1 MKLWHRYNGLI
12 IPVLVVAM
20 LTIWPVIT
28 GRPANR
34 ESAFT
39 ILKAVALASSLNIL
53 LGYTGY
59 VSFGHIVF
67 YGFGGY
73 MGIYF
78 LTEHGWS
85 IWASMLAGG
94 IASGLLA
101 FLLGSAILRLRGA
114 YFALATIGINEA
126 MKAFINNFDK
136 LAEGMS
142 QLLVKLVESM
152 SRLLLNLGAGEA
164 FVDSLG
170 ETSLKIID
178 ILIPR
183 LGGPTGITLNFSVY
197 KAYGGAAEAL
207 QMSFYI
213 GAGLAL
219 LALVMSYI
227 VRTSKFGLGLL
238 AIRENE
244 DAAEVMGV
252 VTPRVKTWAYVLS
265 AIIPGMIGVLFFF
278 KNGNVEPHD
287 AFPLHAS
294 IELLVMVML
303 GGQGTV
309 LGPILGAFAYQGMRG
324 YLVTSPVFKDI
335 QLSVSGALLL
345 MIVLFIPAGA
355 IGWLRHRIPSLRR
368 VLA

>member
-1 MKLWHRYNGLI
+1 MKLWHRYSGLVL
-12 IPVLVVAM
+12 PVLAVAA
-20 LTIWPVIT
+20 LTLWPVIS
-28 GRPANR
+28 GRAANR
-34 ESAFT
+34 ETAFT

-73 MGIYF
+73 VGIFLLTGRDWSLWTAILMGG
-78 LTEHGWS
+78 L
-85 IWASMLAGG
+85 
-94 IASGLLA
+94 ASGLLA

-114 YFALATIGINEA
+114 YFALATIGVNEA
-126 MKAFINNFDK
+126 MRAFINNFD
-136 LAEGMS
+136 L
-142 QLLVKLVESM
+142 
-152 SRLLLNLGAGEA
+152 
-164 FVDSLG
+164 F
-170 ETSLKIID
+170 
-178 ILIPR
+178 
-183 LGGPTGITLNFSVY
+183 GGPTGITLNFSVY
-197 KAYGGAAEAL
+197 KTYGGAAQAL
-207 QMSFYI
+207 QTSFYI
-213 GAGLAL
+213 GASLAL
-219 LALVMSYI
+219 LAVVLSYV
-227 VRTSKFGLGLL
+227 VRSSKFGLGLL

-252 VTPRVKTWAYVLS
+252 VAPRAKTWSYVLS
-265 AIIPGMIGVLFFF
+265 AVIPGMIGVLFFF

-324 YLVTSPVFKDI
+324 YFVTSDFFKDI

-345 MIVLFIPAGA
+345 VIILFIPSGA
-355 IGWLRHRIPSLRR
+355 IGWLRRRMPLFRR

>member
-1 MKLWHRYNGLI
+1 MKLWPRYRGLVA
-12 IPVLVVAM
+12 PVLVVVA
-20 LTIWPVIT
+20 LTLWPIIS

-34 ESAFT
+34 ETAFT
-39 ILKAVALASSLNIL
+39 ILKAIALASSLNIL

-73 MGIYF
+73 VGIF
-78 LTEHGWS
+78 LLTAMGWS
-85 IWASMLAGG
+85 LYTAIVAGG
-94 IASGLLA
+94 IAAGVLA

-126 MKAFINNFDK
+126 MKAFISNFP
-136 LAEGMS
+136 L
-142 QLLVKLVESM
+142 
-152 SRLLLNLGAGEA
+152 
-164 FVDSLG
+164 F
-170 ETSLKIID
+170 
-178 ILIPR
+178 
-183 LGGPTGITLNFSVY
+183 GGPTGITLNFSVY
-197 KAYGGAAEAL
+197 RTYGGAAQAL
-207 QMSFYI
+207 QTSFFI
-213 GAGLAL
+213 GVVLAL
-219 LALVMSYI
+219 LAIIVSYA

-244 DAAEVMGV
+244 DAAEVMGI
-252 VTPRVKTWAYVLS
+252 VTPSAKTWAYVLS
-265 AIIPGMIGVLFFF
+265 AIVPGMIGVLFFF

-309 LGPILGAFAYQGMRG
+309 FGPLLGAFAYQGMRG
-324 YLVTSPVFKDI
+324 FLVTSPIFKDI
-335 QLSVSGALLL
+335 QLSVSGVLLL
-345 MIVLFIPAGA
+345 MIVLFIPSGA
-355 IGWLRHRIPSLRR
+355 VGWLIQRIPPLRR

>member
-1 MKLWHRYNGLI
+1 MKTWQRYSGI
-12 IPVLVVAM
+12 ILPVLVVAALVLWPA
-20 LTIWPVIT
+20 LT
-28 GRPANR
+28 GKAANR

-39 ILKAVALASSLNIL
+39 ILKAIALASSLNIL

-73 MGIYF
+73 VGIYL
-78 LTEHGWS
+78 LTAQGWS
-85 IWASMLAGG
+85 LWAAILAGG
-94 IASGLLA
+94 LASGILA
-101 FLLGSAILRLRGA
+101 LLLGTAILRLRGA

-126 MKAFINNFDK
+126 MKAFVNNFD
-136 LAEGMS
+136 L
-142 QLLVKLVESM
+142 
-152 SRLLLNLGAGEA
+152 
-164 FVDSLG
+164 F
-170 ETSLKIID
+170 
-178 ILIPR
+178 
-183 LGGPTGITLNFSVY
+183 GGPTGITLKFNVY
-197 KAYGGAAEAL
+197 KVYGGAAHAL
-207 QMSFYI
+207 QTSFYI
-213 GAGLAL
+213 GAALAI
-219 LALVMSYI
+219 LAIVMSYF

-252 VTPRVKTWAYVLS
+252 FAPNAKTWAYVLS
-265 AIIPGMIGVLFFF
+265 AIIPGMVGVLFFF

-324 YLVTSPVFKDI
+324 FLVTSDFFKDI

-345 MIVLFIPAGA
+345 LIVLFIPAGA
-355 IGWLRHRIPSLRR
+355 IGWLRHRIPTLRR
-368 VLA
+368 VFA

>member
-1 MKLWHRYNGLI
+1 MKTWQRYSGLI
-12 IPVLVVAM
+12 LPVLVVAA
-20 LTIWPVIT
+20 LVLWPAIS
-28 GRPANR
+28 GKAANR

-39 ILKAVALASSLNIL
+39 ILKAIALASSLNIL

-73 MGIYF
+73 VGLYL
-78 LTEHGWS
+78 LTEQELSLWY
-85 IWASMLAGG
+85 AMLAGG
-94 IASGLLA
+94 LASGILA
-101 FLLGSAILRLRGA
+101 FLLGKAILRLRGA
-114 YFALATIGINEA
+114 YFALATIGVNEA
-126 MKAFINNFDK
+126 MKAFVNNFD
-136 LAEGMS
+136 L
-142 QLLVKLVESM
+142 
-152 SRLLLNLGAGEA
+152 
-164 FVDSLG
+164 F
-170 ETSLKIID
+170 
-178 ILIPR
+178 
-183 LGGPTGITLNFSVY
+183 GGPTGITLNFSVY
-197 KAYGGAAEAL
+197 KAYGGAAQAL
-207 QMSFYI
+207 QTSFYI

-219 LALVMSYI
+219 LAVLLSYV
-227 VRTSKFGLGLL
+227 VRSSKFGLGLL

-252 VTPRVKTWAYVLS
+252 FAPNAKTWAYVLS
-265 AIIPGMIGVLFFF
+265 AILPGMIGVLFFF

-324 YLVTSPVFKDI
+324 FLVTSDFFKDI

-345 MIVLFIPAGA
+345 VIVLFIPAGA
-355 IGWLRHRIPSLRR
+355 IGWLRHRIPTLRR
-368 VLA
+368 VFA

>member
-1 MKLWHRYNGLI
+1 VGLY
-12 IPVLVVAM
+12 L
-20 LTIWPVIT
+20 LT
-28 GRPANR
+28 GKG
-34 ESAFT
+34 F
-39 ILKAVALASSLNIL
+39 SL
-53 LGYTGY
+53 GT
-59 VSFGHIVF
+59 
-67 YGFGGY
+67 
-73 MGIYF
+73 
-78 LTEHGWS
+78 
-85 IWASMLAGG
+85 AMLAGG
-94 IASGLLA
+94 LASGILA
-101 FLLGSAILRLRGA
+101 FLLGKAILRLRGA
-114 YFALATIGINEA
+114 YFALATIGVNEA
-126 MKAFINNFDK
+126 MKAFVNNFD
-136 LAEGMS
+136 L
-142 QLLVKLVESM
+142 
-152 SRLLLNLGAGEA
+152 
-164 FVDSLG
+164 F
-170 ETSLKIID
+170 
-178 ILIPR
+178 
-183 LGGPTGITLNFSVY
+183 GGPTGITLNFSVY
-197 KAYGGAAEAL
+197 KAYGGAASAL
-207 QMSFYI
+207 QTSFYI

-219 LALVMSYI
+219 LAILLSYF

-252 VTPRVKTWAYVLS
+252 VAPNAKTWAYVLS

-324 YLVTSPVFKDI
+324 FLVTSDFFKDI

-355 IGWLRHRIPSLRR
+355 IGWLRHRIPTMRR